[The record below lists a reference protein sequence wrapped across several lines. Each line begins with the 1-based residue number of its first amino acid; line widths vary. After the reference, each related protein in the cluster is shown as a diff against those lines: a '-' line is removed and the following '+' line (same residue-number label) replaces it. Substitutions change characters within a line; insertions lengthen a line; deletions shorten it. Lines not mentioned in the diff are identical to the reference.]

1 MSMSLDQIEI
11 QQFISD
17 AHAEFQSQGF
27 LLEPSVRV
35 KQGTRGEIINFPVFG
50 KGVANQKGVQDDVT
64 PLDINSRN
72 VTLTMQD
79 WFAAEYVDRTF
90 KYKLA
95 VNATQEY
102 SSLCAQAIGRRSDQ
116 MIIDAIISAN
126 YGGGIEQGN
135 TVTVSGNAT
144 YEQFLEGHRYL
155 RQNAAA
161 KGDLFCIMD
170 ADAEANLLADDHF
183 TNIFFMKTQTLAGNG
198 LDGQEIL
205 GIRIIVL
212 PNMPEGGLPD
222 GTFYMYNRQA
232 VGYAANARLEGT
244 IDWVPTKASY
254 LIDMWLEANACVI
267 DQTGMVKLVYT
278 PN

>member
-1 MSMSLDQIEI
+1 MSMSLNQIEI

-17 AHAEFQSQGF
+17 AHAEFQSEGF

-35 KQGTRGEIINFPVFG
+35 KPGTKGEIINFPVFG
-50 KGVANQKGVQDDVT
+50 KGVANQKAVQDSLT
-64 PLDINSRN
+64 PLNIDSRN

-116 MIIDAIISAN
+116 MIIDVVEAAN
-126 YGGGIEQGN
+126 YSGGAGQGN
-135 TVTVSGNAT
+135 TVPTVGAPT
-144 YEQFLEGHRYL
+144 YEQFLAGHKYL

-161 KGDLFCIMD
+161 RGKLFCIMT
-170 ADAEANLLADDHF
+170 ADVEAALLEDDHF
-183 TNIFFMKTQTLAGNG
+183 TNVFFMKTQTLAGNG
-198 LDGQEIL
+198 LDGQEVL
-205 GIRIIVL
+205 GIKIIVM
-212 PNMPEGGLPD
+212 PDMPEGGITA
-222 GTFYMYNRQA
+222 GAYYMYNQQA

-244 IDWVPTKASY
+244 IDWVPEKASY
-254 LIDMWLEANACVI
+254 LIDIWLEANACVI
-267 DQTGMVKLVYT
+267 DQTGMVKIEYT
-278 PN
+278 P